1 MNKKN
6 ANLSFSYVKD
16 APHSDTPN
24 KRKVIRMSAEGFY
37 MAIVSDVNELEQL
50 FQYAF
55 LSDLSFRDKIAVIA
69 DIDKEKNIPC
79 ANNLFRLYTKYNV
92 QIPEAF
98 YDESKNE
105 AILSVTLNQHE
116 QYVPFGEKVD
126 KWQLYNVSA
135 WEKELY
141 AEVKNQL
148 SNYSLSTV
156 ATSLLNIIA
165 KQQQKT
171 NALVFVEHNHF
182 TVIAVD
188 KQKLTGINTFP
199 FYTEKDFLYYCY
211 AFLRKRIT
219 DLNSISLKLCG
230 NITKDS
236 SLYNAI
242 SKYCQD
248 VDMLSTEGNAINNDY
263 SYYCDLFE

>member
-1 MNKKN
+1 MNKRN
-6 ANLSFSYVKD
+6 ANLSFSYVND
-16 APHSDTPN
+16 ALHSDTSN
-24 KRKVIRMSAEGFY
+24 KRKVIRMTTDGFY
-37 MAIVSDVNELEQL
+37 MAIVSEENGLEQL
-50 FQYAF
+50 FQYSF
-55 LSDLSFRDKIAVIA
+55 LSDLSFKDKIAAITDVE
-69 DIDKEKNIPC
+69 KEKNIPC

-92 QIPEAF
+92 QIPEDF
-98 YDESKNE
+98 HDESKNE
-105 AILSVTLNQHE
+105 VILSVMVNQHE
-116 QYVPFGEKVD
+116 QYIPFEEKVD

-141 AEVKNQL
+141 VEVKNQL

-165 KQQQKT
+165 KQQKET

-182 TVIAVD
+182 TVVAID
-188 KQKLTGINTFP
+188 KQKLTGMNTFP

-211 AFLRKRIT
+211 AFLRKRIV
-219 DLNSISLKLCG
+219 DINSLSLRLCG
-230 NITKDS
+230 NIAKQS

-248 VDMLSTEGNAINNDY
+248 VDMLSNEGNAINSNY

>member
-1 MNKKN
+1 MDKR
-6 ANLSFSYVKD
+6 ANLSFSYLKD
-16 APHSDTPN
+16 APHSDTAN
-24 KRKVIRMSAEGFY
+24 KRKVIRMSMEGFY
-37 MAIVSDVNELEQL
+37 MAIVSDANELEQL
-50 FQYAF
+50 FQYSF
-55 LSDLSFRDKIAVIA
+55 LSDLSFKDKIAVIA
-69 DIDKEKNIPC
+69 NIEKEKNIPC
-79 ANNLFRLYTKYNV
+79 ANNVFRLYTKYNV
-92 QIPEAF
+92 QVPEDF

-105 AILSVTLNQHE
+105 AILSVTLDQHE
-116 QYVPFGEKVD
+116 QYVPVEEKVD
-126 KWQLYNVSA
+126 KWQLYNISA

-165 KQQQKT
+165 KQQKET
-171 NALVFVEHNHF
+171 NALVFVEHHHF

-188 KQKLTGINTFP
+188 RQRLTGINTFP
-199 FYTEKDFLYYCY
+199 FYTEKDFLYYCC
-211 AFLRKRIT
+211 AFLRKRIA
-219 DLNSISLKLCG
+219 DLNTVSLKLCG

-248 VDMLSTEGNAINNDY
+248 VDMLLDEGNMVNNNY